1 MKQVDINREEEVHL
15 FYGKALKEAMKEENS
30 EIEESKTNEKREKK
44 TPYRKPCQH
53 RMMDFLAKRNYSE
66 KELRQKLTRSY
77 YQYTEDE
84 INEAIQYAKDHNYLL
99 PPEEL
104 SRRIALQLHQKNKG
118 FLYINNYLR
127 EKGLPPVNKD
137 SDLEIRK
144 ALDIIGRRFSL
155 EESNSISFD
164 EKQKIQRQLYNRGFD
179 LETIKKVIHE
189 KL

>member
-1 MKQVDINREEEVHL
+1 MKDET
-15 FYGKALKEAMKEENS
+15 EN
-30 EIEESKTNEKREKK
+30 EDVKTNESEVQK

-66 KELRQKLTRSY
+66 KELRQKLARSY
-77 YQYTEDE
+77 YQYNEDE

-104 SRRIALQLHQKNKG
+104 SQRVALQLHQKNKG

-127 EKGLPPVNKD
+127 EKGLPPINKD
-137 SDLEIRK
+137 SDLEINK
-144 ALDIIGRRFSL
+144 ALDIIGRRFSS
-155 EESNSISFD
+155 EETSSFSFD